1 MYYFDFGGD
10 KLSALG
16 LGCMRFPVKNGNYGD
31 IDIEKTSEMVD
42 FAIKNGINY
51 FDTAWGYHNGQSETV
66 MGQILSKYPRDS
78 FYLTSKFPGYD
89 LCNIDKVE
97 EIFEKQLKKCKTD
110 YFDFYL
116 FHSVSEGN
124 VDAYLDRS
132 HGIYEYL
139 KTQKEKGR
147 IRHIGFST
155 HGTLDTVKRF
165 MAAYG
170 DVIEFCQIQLNWLDW
185 TLQDAKAK
193 VEYLNSL
200 NIPIWIMEP
209 VRGGGLCTLDTK
221 YEESLRDLA
230 PDRTLP
236 EWAFHY
242 IQSINGVGVT
252 LSGMSNFEQLK
263 ENIDTFSEKKPLNT
277 EEVAALYKIAD
288 SIIASGTLPC
298 TSCRYCTTYCP
309 QQLDIPYL
317 IKLYNT
323 KDPLKKS
330 GPIASG
336 AVMKLDEDKRPSAC
350 IACGACEGV
359 CPQRIDIRGMMR
371 DFAKRNNL

>member
-1 MYYFDFGGD
+1 
-10 KLSALG
+10 
-16 LGCMRFPVKNGNYGD
+16 MRLPVKNGNYGE
-31 IDIEKTSEMVD
+31 IDMERTAQMVD
-42 FAIKNGINY
+42 YAIKNGINY
-51 FDTAWGYHNGQSETV
+51 FDTAWGYHNGQSEIA
-66 MGQILSKYPRDS
+66 MGQILSNYPRDS
-78 FYLTSKFPGYD
+78 YYLASKFPGYD
-89 LCNIDKVE
+89 LANVDKVE
-97 EIFEKQLKKCKTD
+97 EIFEKQLEKCQTE

-124 VDAYLDRS
+124 IDAYLDKS
-132 HGIYEYL
+132 HGICDYL
-139 KTQKEKGR
+139 KAQREKGR
-147 IRHIGFST
+147 IHHIGFST

-185 TLQDAKAK
+185 TLQNAKAK
-193 VEYLNSL
+193 VEYFNSL

-209 VRGGGLCTLDTK
+209 VRGGGLCTLDEK
-221 YEESLRDLA
+221 YEEKLRSLA
-230 PDRTLP
+230 PERNLP
-236 EWAFHY
+236 EWAFRY
-242 IQSINGVGVT
+242 IQSIDGVGVT

-263 ENIDTFSEKKPLNT
+263 ENIATFSDKKPLSK
-277 EEVAALYKIAD
+277 EEIDSLYGIAD

-330 GPIASG
+330 GAIAHEEI
-336 AVMKLDEDKRPSAC
+336 MKLGADKRPSAC
-350 IACGACEGV
+350 ISCGACEGV
-359 CPQRIDIRGMMR
+359 CPQRIDIRGMMQ
-371 DFAKRNNL
+371 DFASRNGL